1 MLRTGGHIIFQ
12 KDWSGAGDRG
22 FRDFLLIPAI
32 FFGAVSPGLFISSMI
47 FNFIPGYW
55 IALAMNLVGYGLTHL
70 LFLGK
75 MDRFWRAMANWR
87 TSWISR
93 GFVFNALFSAFGFL
107 YALSESSTLQLLSGQ
122 TLNLFLRYA
131 AISSAV
137 LFAGYPGFM
146 LSVVKAI
153 PFWRSFL
160 EPILFFLQALLG
172 GTALHILS
180 SLFISVDPTE
190 ISLLLKLNLVSLILV
205 MFLILAALIVKA
217 SHGGTEKISVN
228 FLMKSSFSPLFI
240 FGALGAGIIIP
251 LFVLIGQMII
261 PLDFGEN
268 SFIYYLSMALELA
281 GIYIAKYSIL
291 RAGAYKPLT

>member
-1 MLRTGGHIIFQ
+1 MIKTGGHIIFQ

-32 FFGAVSPGLFISSMI
+32 FFGAISPGLFISSMI
-47 FNFIPGYW
+47 FHFIPGYW
-55 IALAMNLVGYGLTHL
+55 IALVMNLVGYGLTHL
-70 LFLGK
+70 LFLGR
-75 MDRFWRAMANWR
+75 MARFWRAMANWR

-93 GFVFNALFSAFGFL
+93 GFIFNAFFSAFGFL
-107 YALSESSTLQLLSGQ
+107 YILSESSTLQLLSGQ

-131 AISSAV
+131 TVFSAV

-153 PFWRSFL
+153 PFWRSVL

-180 SLFISVDPTE
+180 SLFISVDPTV
-190 ISLLLKLNLVSLILV
+190 ISLLLKLNLFLLILV
-205 MFLILAALIVKA
+205 MFLIFAALIVKA

-228 FLMKSSFSPLFI
+228 FLVKSSFSPLFVY
-240 FGALGAGIIIP
+240 GGLGAGIIIP
-251 LFVLIGQMII
+251 LLALMQSII
-261 PLDFGEN
+261 LLDFGEYG
-268 SFIYYLSMALELA
+268 FIYYVSMVLELA

-291 RAGAYKPLT
+291 RAGVYKPLT